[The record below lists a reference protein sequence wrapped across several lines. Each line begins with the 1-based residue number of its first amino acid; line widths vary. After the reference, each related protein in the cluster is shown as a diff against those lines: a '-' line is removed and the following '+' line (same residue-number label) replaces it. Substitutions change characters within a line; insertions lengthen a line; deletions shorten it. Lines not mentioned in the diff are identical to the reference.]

1 MGRTGSLREYL
12 SSVSTTIANN
22 SGDKTK
28 DPFDAL
34 KAYIGNK
41 NNIQAFTIIDSEGH
55 METVP
60 YDGEDEITVPGVTS
74 PLSDKRLY
82 FKNGASIQL
91 NALSPV
97 FLYYKGVNS
106 IGIVPLENGEGFTCV
121 SSNEPNYGWNIT
133 FLLDSA
139 G

>member
-41 NNIQAFTIIDSEGH
+41 NNIEAITITDANGN
-55 METVP
+55 MESIP
-60 YDGEDEITVPGVTS
+60 YNGEDEISLPGVTS
-74 PLSDKRLY
+74 PFSEKRLH
-82 FKNGASIQL
+82 FKNGVSIQL

-97 FLYYKGVNS
+97 FLYNKGINV
-106 IGIVPLENGEGFTCV
+106 IGIFPSEEGEGFTCV